1 MDGVE
6 IQLNDALLACPGDA
20 QQIKSAWQANLK
32 GCPEGSAVLIYRKR
46 QGSRFS
52 GFPSRI
58 KGVQA
63 KSRATWNGPADDRHW
78 LYNMSLAMAHTW
90 FAPPV
95 EILPYVVFG
104 HADIAGEGQFAID
117 TLLPIIRAK
126 QAGLA
131 DKIPLKP

>member
-1 MDGVE
+1 
-6 IQLNDALLACPGDA
+6 
-20 QQIKSAWQANLK
+20 
-32 GCPEGSAVLIYRKR
+32 
-46 QGSRFS
+46 
-52 GFPSRI
+52 
-58 KGVQA
+58 
-63 KSRATWNGPADDRHW
+63 
-78 LYNMSLAMAHTW
+78 MSLAIAYTW

-104 HADIAGEGQFAID
+104 HADIAGERQFAID